1 MRVSLESVLKGGVL
15 ILRVSLKRDS
25 VPLYFH
31 QPHSHPLHKG
41 NFGGIYSALYSDVS
55 IFRGRTKC
63 PLSFYPDAADYDK
76 SRVDVTFRPCVS
88 RQCVAVPIIDDCSLE
103 RDENFTI
110 SLEPEVGL
118 TNRIITNDS
127 LTVTIEDDDSK
138 KLSYSRKT

>member
-1 MRVSLESVLKGGVL
+1 M
-15 ILRVSLKRDS
+15 
-25 VPLYFH
+25 
-31 QPHSHPLHKG
+31 
-41 NFGGIYSALYSDVS
+41 
-55 IFRGRTKC
+55 
-63 PLSFYPDAADYDK
+63 
-76 SRVDVTFRPCVS
+76 TFRPCVA
-88 RQCVAVPIIDDCSLE
+88 RQCVNVPIMNDCSLE